1 MRRNIT
7 AAPRGIMGKRRNI
20 MKRDTTMFEKE
31 AASGQD
37 PDANAF
43 AAATLPTLRMHLRK
57 IQAIAA
63 AAGVTQ

>member
-1 MRRNIT
+1 
-7 AAPRGIMGKRRNI
+7 

-43 AAATLPTLRMHLRK
+43 TAATLPTLRMHLRK